1 MGNSVSEH
9 NNRTLATVRRSD
21 IELPSVIAVWRHSRE
36 ALRGGN
42 ESAALFRCEPDGWHQ
57 GAWRITFV
65 SDPLEHIEDG
75 NVVRSNEDEWLGG
88 QMHRILIKRV
98 SSDPKENAKYNDTEI
113 QYMGY
118 KIVSNVGGPSIPVVN
133 FNRKSEV
140 LPSVFTQL
148 DTPAYAHLRFKLRV
162 GRLINPFTYRIL
174 QRDPVLMAASEYVR
188 GEFNPPAV
196 RAVPIQPVQ
205 QKIPQRIINVY
216 IDSLIAAKETCPIEL
231 TELTRENVCMPPCG
245 HAMTCDAAAAWL
257 RTSRSCPV
265 CRAALSS
272 DDLVRWA

>member
-1 MGNSVSEH
+1 MGNSVSDH

-36 ALRGGN
+36 ALNGGN
-42 ESAALFRCEPDGWHQ
+42 ETAALFRCERDGWHQ
-57 GAWRITFV
+57 GSWRITFV

-133 FNRKSEV
+133 FNRKSDV

-148 DTPAYAHLRFKLRV
+148 DMPAYAHLRFKLRL

-174 QRDPVLMAASEYVR
+174 QRDPVLMAA
-188 GEFNPPAV
+188 
-196 RAVPIQPVQ
+196 QPVAIQ
-205 QKIPQRIINVY
+205 SAVTKIPQRIVNVY

-231 TELTRENVCMPPCG
+231 SELTRKNACMAPCG
-245 HAMTCDAAAAWL
+245 HAMT
-257 RTSRSCPV
+257 
-265 CRAALSS
+265 LS
-272 DDLVRWA
+272 LIHI